1 MVLRLQR
8 FWLSFIILTI
18 PVSSA
23 QVSPI
28 HFKKDVSKTNNS
40 NKSNIEITNSN
51 NSFTN
56 SSNAIMFTK
65 KTSSLILLS
74 LLQLCVMSPSSCN
87 KMITNFIGILTSNK
101 NKSQKYSFFE
111 VYTNGS
117 PDGTSWD
124 DVIGN
129 TESVNEL
136 RRLISLSLSRDT
148 ALIARRTGIS
158 VPRNI
163 LLIGPPGT
171 GKTLMARAASEEMK
185 VPLLVASASEIV
197 KGKYAGVGVE
207 RVKTLFDTARRRAV
221 NNKNRMSMIFIDE
234 LDSCGRSRGTGDSSV
249 SIDHDNTLNQLL
261 VELDGFKSR
270 DDSAPLVIVLAATNR
285 KDILDSALLRKGRF
299 DNIVHLR
306 KPDLKD
312 RINLFKYYVN
322 KQRING
328 RSREICVNSGKK
340 NEIIFQALNEE
351 FVDNN
356 KNITTLKVVYP
367 IRLNGKTYK
376 ATLFSNKTARV
387 KTKDISGVFGR
398 LRAIKRNNTSDFNY
412 DIKYDGCV
420 ENDEMDFIERL
431 ADLSDG
437 LVGADIN
444 AIVNEAAL
452 KAMNEG
458 RIFAT
463 EEDYLNV
470 IEDTILGKPIKN
482 IENKADWR
490 IAIHEAGHIL
500 ASFILENVDF
510 ATRASILPRSGGSL
524 GVTMF
529 GANNIKNLRAS
540 ELRDRL
546 VMILSGKAAESHVF
560 DGDSSTGA
568 YDDLERAILLAK
580 GIVKNFAMNG
590 IKYTIDGKD
599 SKMKVQKELINAET
613 RANNLVKKYNKTLYD
628 IANELMIHETLNTDK
643 LNMLLADSDSER
655 RKYPNSPNKVMNDII
670 NDFRKIRDKNI
681 NKYVVKTR
689 GDRRKQ
695 AFVLLFILILP
706 NI

>member
-1 MVLRLQR
+1 MVLRLVR
-8 FWLSFIILTI
+8 LWLSFIIFII

-23 QVSPI
+23 QISPI
-28 HFKKDVSKTNNS
+28 YFNKDLPNRNNS
-40 NKSNIEITNSN
+40 NKSYTEIVNTN
-51 NSFTN
+51 NSFIN
-56 SSNAIMFTK
+56 GSNAIMFTK
-65 KTSSLILLS
+65 KTGSLIIFS
-74 LLQLCVMSPSSCN
+74 LLQLCAMSPPSCN
-87 KMITNFIGILTSNK
+87 KMMNDLFGILTSK
-101 NKSQKYSFFE
+101 PNKSQKYSFFE

-129 TESVNEL
+129 NETVNEL

-148 ALIARRTGIS
+148 ALRARRTGVS

-234 LDSCGRSRGTGDSSV
+234 LDSCGRSRGAGDSVV
-249 SIDHDNTLNQLL
+249 SRDHDNTLNQLL

-270 DDSAPLVIVLAATNR
+270 DDSEPLVIVLAATNR

-356 KNITTLKVVYP
+356 QNITTLKVVSP
-367 IRLNGKTYK
+367 IKLNGKTYK

-387 KTKDISGVFGR
+387 KTKDISSVFGR
-398 LRAIKRNNTSDFNY
+398 LRAIKGNNTSDFNY
-412 DIKYDGCV
+412 DIKYNGCV
-420 ENDEMDFIERL
+420 ENDDMDFIERL

-437 LVGADIN
+437 LVGADIS

-452 KAMNEG
+452 KAMDEG

-463 EEDYLNV
+463 EGDYLNV
-470 IEDTILGKPIKN
+470 IEDTILGKPIRN
-482 IENKADWR
+482 IENGPDWR

-500 ASFILENVDF
+500 ASFVLENVDF
-510 ATRASILPRSGGSL
+510 ATRASIIPRSGGSL

-529 GANNIKNLRAS
+529 GANDIRNLRAS

-546 VMILSGKAAESHVF
+546 VMILCGKAAESYVF

-568 YDDLERAILLAK
+568 SDDLDRATLLAK
-580 GIVKNFAMNG
+580 AIVKNFGMNG
-590 IKYTIDGKD
+590 IKYTIEGKE
-599 SKMKVQKELINAET
+599 SKMKIQKELINAET
-613 RANNLVKKYNKTLYD
+613 RANNLVKNYNKTLYT

-643 LNMLLADSDSER
+643 LNILLANSDYET
-655 RKYPNSPNKVMNDII
+655 KQQPNSPNSVINTIM

-681 NKYVVKTR
+681 NKDVVKTR

-695 AFVLLFILILP
+695 AFVLLLILILP

>member
-1 MVLRLQR
+1 MVLRLVR
-8 FWLSFIILTI
+8 LWLSFIIFII

-23 QVSPI
+23 QISPI
-28 HFKKDVSKTNNS
+28 YFKKDLPNRNNS
-40 NKSNIEITNSN
+40 NKSYTEIVNTN
-51 NSFTN
+51 NSFIN
-56 SSNAIMFTK
+56 GSNAIMFTK
-65 KTSSLILLS
+65 KTGSLIIFS
-74 LLQLCVMSPSSCN
+74 LLQLCAMSPPSCN
-87 KMITNFIGILTSNK
+87 KMMNDLFGILTSK
-101 NKSQKYSFFE
+101 PNKSQKYSFFE

-129 TESVNEL
+129 NETVNEL

-148 ALIARRTGIS
+148 ALRARRTGVS

-207 RVKTLFDTARRRAV
+207 RVKTLFDTARIRAV

-234 LDSCGRSRGTGDSSV
+234 LDSCGRSRGAGDSVV
-249 SIDHDNTLNQLL
+249 SRDHDNTLNQLL

-270 DDSAPLVIVLAATNR
+270 DDSEPLVIVLAATNR

-356 KNITTLKVVYP
+356 QNITTLKVVSP
-367 IRLNGKTYK
+367 IKLNGKTYK

-387 KTKDISGVFGR
+387 KTKDISSVFGR
-398 LRAIKRNNTSDFNY
+398 LRAIKGNNTSDFNY
-412 DIKYDGCV
+412 DIKYNGCV
-420 ENDEMDFIERL
+420 ENDDMDFIERL

-452 KAMNEG
+452 KAMDEG

-463 EEDYLNV
+463 EGDYLNV
-470 IEDTILGKPIKN
+470 IEDTILGKPIRN
-482 IENKADWR
+482 IENGPDWR

-500 ASFILENVDF
+500 ASFVLENVDF
-510 ATRASILPRSGGSL
+510 ATRASIIPRSGGSL

-529 GANNIKNLRAS
+529 GANDIRNLRAS

-546 VMILSGKAAESHVF
+546 VMILCGKAAESYVF

-568 YDDLERAILLAK
+568 SDDLDRATLLAK
-580 GIVKNFAMNG
+580 AIVKNFGMNG
-590 IKYTIDGKD
+590 IKYTIEGKE
-599 SKMKVQKELINAET
+599 SKMKIQKELINAET
-613 RANNLVKKYNKTLYD
+613 RANNLVKKYNKTLYT

-643 LNMLLADSDSER
+643 LNILLANSDYET
-655 RKYPNSPNKVMNDII
+655 KQQPNSPNSVINTIM

-681 NKYVVKTR
+681 NKDVVKTR

-695 AFVLLFILILP
+695 AFVLLLILILP

>member
-1 MVLRLQR
+1 MVLRLVR
-8 FWLSFIILTI
+8 LWLSFIIFII

-23 QVSPI
+23 QISPI
-28 HFKKDVSKTNNS
+28 YFKKDLPNRNNS
-40 NKSNIEITNSN
+40 NKSYTEIVNTN
-51 NSFTN
+51 NSFIN
-56 SSNAIMFTK
+56 GSNAIMFTK
-65 KTSSLILLS
+65 KTGSLIIFS
-74 LLQLCVMSPSSCN
+74 LLQLCAMSPPSCN
-87 KMITNFIGILTSNK
+87 KMMNDLFGILTSK
-101 NKSQKYSFFE
+101 PNKSQKYSFFE

-129 TESVNEL
+129 NETVNEL

-148 ALIARRTGIS
+148 ALRARRTGVS

-207 RVKTLFDTARRRAV
+207 RVKTLFDTARRIAV

-234 LDSCGRSRGTGDSSV
+234 LDSCGRSRGAGDSVV
-249 SIDHDNTLNQLL
+249 SRDHDNTLNQLL

-270 DDSAPLVIVLAATNR
+270 DDSEPLVIVLAATNR

-356 KNITTLKVVYP
+356 QNITTLKVVSP
-367 IRLNGKTYK
+367 IKLNGKTYK

-387 KTKDISGVFGR
+387 KTKDISSVFGR
-398 LRAIKRNNTSDFNY
+398 LRAIKGNNTSDFNY
-412 DIKYDGCV
+412 DIKYNGCV
-420 ENDEMDFIERL
+420 ENDDMDFIERL

-452 KAMNEG
+452 KAMDEG

-463 EEDYLNV
+463 EGDYLNV
-470 IEDTILGKPIKN
+470 IEDTILGKPIRN
-482 IENKADWR
+482 IENGPDWR

-500 ASFILENVDF
+500 ASFVLENVDF
-510 ATRASILPRSGGSL
+510 ATRASIIPRSGGSL

-529 GANNIKNLRAS
+529 GANDIRNLRAS

-546 VMILSGKAAESHVF
+546 VMILCGKAAESYVF

-568 YDDLERAILLAK
+568 SDDLDRATLLAK
-580 GIVKNFAMNG
+580 AIVKNFGMNG
-590 IKYTIDGKD
+590 IKYTIEGKE
-599 SKMKVQKELINAET
+599 SKMKIQKELINAET
-613 RANNLVKKYNKTLYD
+613 RANNLVKKYNKTLYT

-643 LNMLLADSDSER
+643 LNILLANSDYET
-655 RKYPNSPNKVMNDII
+655 KQQPNSPNSVINTIM

-681 NKYVVKTR
+681 NKDVVKTR

-695 AFVLLFILILP
+695 AFVLLLILILP

>member
-1 MVLRLQR
+1 MVVRLVR
-8 FWLSFIILTI
+8 LWFSFIILTL

-23 QVSPI
+23 QISPI
-28 HFKKDVSKTNNS
+28 YFKNDLSNLNNS
-40 NKSNIEITNSN
+40 NKSYTEIVNTN
-51 NSFTN
+51 NSFIN
-56 SSNAIMFTK
+56 GSNAIMFTK
-65 KTSSLILLS
+65 KTGSLIIFS
-74 LLQLCVMSPSSCN
+74 LLQLCAMSPPSCN
-87 KMITNFIGILTSNK
+87 KIMNDLFGILTSK
-101 NKSQKYSFFE
+101 PNKSQKYSFFE

-129 TESVNEL
+129 NETVNEL

-148 ALIARRTGIS
+148 ALRARRTGVS

-207 RVKTLFDTARRRAV
+207 RVKTLFDTARRRAI

-234 LDSCGRSRGTGDSSV
+234 LDSCGRSRGGGDSSV

-270 DDSAPLVIVLAATNR
+270 DDSEPLVIVLAATNR

-356 KNITTLKVVYP
+356 QNITTLKVVAP
-367 IRLNGKTYK
+367 IKLNGKTYK

-387 KTKDISGVFGR
+387 KTKDISSVFGR
-398 LRAIKRNNTSDFNY
+398 LRAIKGNNTSDFNY
-412 DIKYDGCV
+412 DIKYNGCV
-420 ENDEMDFIERL
+420 ENDDMDFIERL

-437 LVGADIN
+437 LVGADIS

-510 ATRASILPRSGGSL
+510 ATRASIVPRSGGSL

-568 YDDLERAILLAK
+568 SDDLDRATLLAK

-590 IKYTIDGKD
+590 IKYTID
-599 SKMKVQKELINAET
+599 SKESKIKVQKELINAET

-643 LNMLLADSDSER
+643 LNILLANSDLET
-655 RKYPNSPNKVMNDII
+655 KQEPYSPNKVMNDIM

-681 NKYVVKTR
+681 NKDVVKTR

-695 AFVLLFILILP
+695 ALVLLLILILP

>member
-1 MVLRLQR
+1 MVLRLVR
-8 FWLSFIILTI
+8 LWLSFIIFII

-23 QVSPI
+23 QISPI
-28 HFKKDVSKTNNS
+28 YFKKDLPNRNNS
-40 NKSNIEITNSN
+40 NKSYTEIVNTN
-51 NSFTN
+51 NSLIN
-56 SSNAIMFTK
+56 GSNAIMFTK
-65 KTSSLILLS
+65 KTGSLILLS
-74 LLQLCVMSPSSCN
+74 LLQLCAMSPPSCN
-87 KMITNFIGILTSNK
+87 KMMNDLFGILTSK
-101 NKSQKYSFFE
+101 PNKSQKYSFFE

-129 TESVNEL
+129 NESVNEL

-148 ALIARRTGIS
+148 ALRARRTGVS

-197 KGKYAGVGVE
+197 KGKYGGVGVE
-207 RVKTLFDTARRRAV
+207 RIKTLFDTARRRAV
-221 NNKNRMSMIFIDE
+221 SNKNRISMIFIDE
-234 LDSCGRSRGTGDSSV
+234 LDSCGRSRGTSDSSV
-249 SIDHDNTLNQLL
+249 SIDHANTLNQLL

-270 DDSAPLVIVLAATNR
+270 DESQPLVIVLAATNR

-312 RINLFKYYVN
+312 RISLYKYYVN

-328 RSREICVNSGKK
+328 RSREICVNGGRR

-351 FVDNN
+351 SIDNN
-356 KNITTLKVVYP
+356 QNITTLKIVSP
-367 IRLNGKTYK
+367 IKLSGNKYQAK
-376 ATLFSNKTARV
+376 LFSNKTARV
-387 KTKDISGVFGR
+387 KTKDISNLFGR
-398 LRAIKRNNTSDFNY
+398 LRAMNNNTSEFNY
-412 DIKYDGCV
+412 DIKYNGCI
-420 ENDEMDFIERL
+420 ENDNIDFIERL

-444 AIVNEAAL
+444 AIANEAAL
-452 KAMNEG
+452 KAMDEG

-463 EEDYLNV
+463 EGDYLNV
-470 IEDTILGKPIKN
+470 IEDTILGKPIRN
-482 IENKADWR
+482 IENGPDWR

-500 ASFILENVDF
+500 ASFVLENVDF

-529 GANNIKNLRAS
+529 GANDIRNLRAS

-546 VMILSGKAAESHVF
+546 VMMLCGKAAESHVF

-568 YDDLERAILLAK
+568 SDDLDRATLLAK
-580 GIVKNFAMNG
+580 AIVKNFGMNG
-590 IKYTIDGKD
+590 IKYTIEGKE
-599 SKMKVQKELINAET
+599 SKMKIQKELINAET
-613 RANNLVKKYNKTLYD
+613 RANNLVKKYNKTLYT

-643 LNMLLADSDSER
+643 LNILLANSDYET
-655 RKYPNSPNKVMNDII
+655 KQQPNSPNSVINTIM

-681 NKYVVKTR
+681 NKDVVKTR

-695 AFVLLFILILP
+695 AFVLLLILILP